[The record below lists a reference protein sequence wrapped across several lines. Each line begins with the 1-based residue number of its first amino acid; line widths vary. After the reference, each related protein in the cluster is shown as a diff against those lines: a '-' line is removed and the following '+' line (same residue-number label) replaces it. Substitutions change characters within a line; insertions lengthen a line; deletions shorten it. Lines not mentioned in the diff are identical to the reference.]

1 MTPAS
6 HGAESS
12 TLSTRP
18 PGYPQAPVG
27 ASPVRT
33 VTPAGTFACDPP
45 LEAAI
50 AEHTPRLR
58 RAVSYTAR
66 LADQPRLLLAIK
78 TSLAAVLAWYLAPLI
93 PFTEDQYSYYAPLG
107 ALVTMHPTIARSAQ
121 VGVQVLAGLA
131 LGIALS
137 LCGIAALRLGVP
149 GGVVLG
155 VVIGVGVLLGGWRV
169 LGAGADWVALAALFV
184 LLAAGG
190 DPEGF
195 SISYLGTTAFGVVVG
210 IAVNLIVVPPLY
222 LRRASERL
230 SALRDAVTTLLRD
243 AAEAVA
249 DDRLDPDRFRAALDD
264 LGHTRS
270 AVTEVVD
277 EADESAR
284 ANPRRRRHQEER
296 EENARRMAAL
306 ERTAFLT
313 RELIDLLVGLQASD
327 DVASTDTVR
336 ERLAHAIRESA
347 DLIATPLGDPGASDR
362 FRGASEA
369 LAEYQS
375 ALGTPAAG
383 RRTEPAAGAAVEL
396 CLRRIIDVTRPFV

>member
-1 MTPAS
+1 M
-6 HGAESS
+6 
-12 TLSTRP
+12 
-18 PGYPQAPVG
+18 
-27 ASPVRT
+27 
-33 VTPAGTFACDPP
+33 ACDRR
-45 LEAAI
+45 EEGAI
-50 AEHTPRLR
+50 AEHTRPLR

-93 PFTEDQYSYYAPLG
+93 PFAEDQYSYYAPLG

-121 VGVQVLAGLA
+121 VGVQVLMGLS

-155 VVIGVGVLLGGWRV
+155 VVLGVGVLLGGWRL

-230 SALRDAVTTLLRD
+230 SALRDTVTALLRD

-249 DDRLDPDRFRAALDD
+249 DDRLDPERFRAALDD
-264 LGHTRS
+264 LGVTRS
-270 AVTEVVD
+270 AVTDEVD

-296 EENARRMAAL
+296 EENARRMTAL

-313 RELIDLLVGLQASD
+313 RELIDLLLELQASD
-327 DVASTDTVR
+327 GVALTDAVR
-336 ERLAHAIRESA
+336 ERLARAIRESA
-347 DLIATPLGDPGASDR
+347 DLIATPLGDPAASDR

-375 ALGTPAAG
+375 ALGTPQVGG
-383 RRTEPAAGAAVEL
+383 RAELAAGAAVEL